1 MADPI
6 LDMITEFASS
16 ASYRAIPEPVGTAA
30 LDRVVDSVGCAL
42 GALGRPEGCPTAR
55 VGESIAPVCADD
67 GLGGRVIGS
76 GAARTTADAATFVN
90 GCLIRDLDFNDAYP
104 GHHPSDC
111 LGALIA
117 IAGARNLAGSRL
129 LAAMV
134 ISYEISIR
142 IMKAARLNRKGWDN
156 GYATG
161 IGTAAGV
168 SHLLGLEHGQ
178 LRQAVALTATS
189 NVPMRATR
197 AGQLSMWKGAAT
209 AQSTRLAV
217 LNAQLAAHGMTGPE
231 APFTGRHGLA
241 DLITGDLELDP
252 FPAGNGGRGGRGGPG
267 GDYLLPQTK
276 TKYWPVVYNMQ
287 ALVWAGIEL
296 RSRLAGRAYR
306 KVTVYTYWSAWRE
319 SGSEPAKWR
328 PTTRETA
335 DHSAPYILAQVLRHG
350 RIDSASFSEE
360 TVADHSVWAEMD
372 RIGVEVDEDLESAYP
387 DQIEMRV
394 LAEDS
399 AGDVHEVRIENPL
412 GHEAN
417 PMSRDD
423 IDAKFRGLAG
433 PALGAD
439 RVEPALSAWR
449 GLRAATVGPALDAV
463 LVRTRT

>member
-6 LDMITEFASS
+6 LDMITEFASCTS
-16 ASYRAIPEPVGTAA
+16 FPAIPDTVAAAA

-55 VGESIAPVCADD
+55 AGEAIAPVCADA
-67 GLGGRVIGS
+67 GLSGRVIGG

-117 IAGARNLAGSRL
+117 IAGARNLPGSSL
-129 LAAMV
+129 LTAMV
-134 ISYEISIR
+134 ISYEISVR

-161 IGTAAGV
+161 IGTAAGA
-168 SHLLGLEHGQ
+168 SHLLQLEAGQ

-217 LNAQLAAHGMTGPE
+217 LNTQLAAHGMTGPE

-252 FPAGNGGRGGRGGPG
+252 FPTINVGPADPAAPAATTCCRRPKPNTGRSCTTCR
-267 GDYLLPQTK
+267 
-276 TKYWPVVYNMQ
+276 
-287 ALVWAGIEL
+287 
-296 RSRLAGRAYR
+296 RSCG
-306 KVTVYTYWSAWRE
+306 RE
-319 SGSEPAKWR
+319 SSCAAGWR
-328 PTTRETA
+328 PRLPPG
-335 DHSAPYILAQVLRHG
+335 DRVYVL
-350 RIDSASFSEE
+350 
-360 TVADHSVWAEMD
+360 V
-372 RIGVEVDEDLESAYP
+372 
-387 DQIEMRV
+387 
-394 LAEDS
+394 
-399 AGDVHEVRIENPL
+399 
-412 GHEAN
+412 
-417 PMSRDD
+417 
-423 IDAKFRGLAG
+423 GLAG
-433 PALGAD
+433 K
-439 RVEPALSAWR
+439 RQ
-449 GLRAATVGPALDAV
+449 
-463 LVRTRT
+463 

>member
-6 LDMITEFASS
+6 LDMITEFASC
-16 ASYRAIPEPVGTAA
+16 ASYHAIPEPVATAA
-30 LDRVVDSVGCAL
+30 LERVVDSVGCAL
-42 GALGRPEGCPTAR
+42 GALGSPEGCPTAR
-55 VGESIAPVCADD
+55 VGESIAPVCADA

-76 GAARTTADAATFVN
+76 GAARITADAATFVN

-117 IAGARNLAGSRL
+117 IAGAKNLDGSSL
-129 LAAMV
+129 LSAMV

-156 GYATG
+156 GYVTG

-168 SHLLGLEHGQ
+168 SHLLRLDADQ
-178 LRQAVALTATS
+178 LRHAMALTATS

-241 DLITGDLELDP
+241 DLITGDIELDP
-252 FPAGNGGRGGRGGPG
+252 FPVGTAGE
-267 GDYLLPQTK
+267 YLLPQTK

-296 RSRLAGRAYR
+296 RSRLAGRGYR
-306 KVTVYTYWSAWRE
+306 SVTVYTYWSAWRE

-360 TVADHSVWAEMD
+360 TVADHSVWDEMD
-372 RIGVEVDEDLESAYP
+372 CISVEVDEDLESAYP
-387 DQIEMRV
+387 DKIAMRV

-399 AGDVHEVRIENPL
+399 AGHIHEVRIENPA
-412 GHEAN
+412 GHETN

-423 IDAKFRGLAG
+423 IDAKFRGLAA
-433 PALGAD
+433 PALGTE

-449 GLRAATVGPALDAV
+449 GLRTATVGPALDAV